1 MQLEIDGWRL
11 RLTFSAAHVM
21 IGHKRCGRLH
31 GHDYAISVRLDGE
44 PGKDGVILDFGVL
57 KDIVRGIAKEL
68 DHKFLVAKRHKNVA
82 IKNGRVTM
90 RSGRST
96 YEVPL
101 ADCAV
106 LDIEQTSAEEIASWV
121 GRKLRAKLA
130 GRANLSRL
138 QVKVEEGM
146 GQSVWLSVKL

>member
-21 IGHKRCGRLH
+21 IGHRMCGSLH
-31 GHDYAISVRLDGE
+31 GHDYAISVKLDGT
-44 PGKDGVILDFGVL
+44 PSDDGVIMDFGEL
-57 KDIVRGIAKEL
+57 KDLVRGIVREL
-68 DHKFLVAKRHKNVA
+68 DHKFLVAKRHKNVT
-82 IKNGRVTM
+82 ISGKKVSI
-90 RSGRST
+90 RSGKST

-101 ADCAV
+101 SDCAM

-121 GRKLRAKLA
+121 GTKLKRKLS
-130 GRANLSRL
+130 GRANISKLH
-138 QVKVEEGM
+138 VKVEEGM